1 MMIFPYFSYFRLIS
15 KCRLIKYSPDLEEID
30 LRNNSIGNVSAKMLL
45 NALEYRKLS
54 KLKYLKISI
63 EFNLF

>member
-1 MMIFPYFSYFRLIS
+1 MMIIPYFSYFRFNS
-15 KCRLIKYSPDLEEID
+15 KFRLIKYSPDLEEID